1 MIEVRKS
8 DSHQVEVAWN
18 ELSPKIILPGGFE
31 PWLWLLPSHLPR
43 FMSRLHPGHPY
54 YRFTCQ
60 TFRRGKGWIR
70 ILNCVISIRLGLEVA
85 WRTREGGG
93 RREVERERAWER
105 FTTIRF
111 GALLAA
117 DLWWT
122 DQIQPAQPLSYSL
135 CVGIISIRFIPV
147 DICL

>member
-1 MIEVRKS
+1 M
-8 DSHQVEVAWN
+8 
-18 ELSPKIILPGGFE
+18 
-31 PWLWLLPSHLPR
+31 LPSHLPR

-93 RREVERERAWER
+93 RGERERAWER

-117 DLWWT
+117 DLSGERT
-122 DQIQPAQPLSYSL
+122 EFNSPNHEIHSL
-135 CVGIISIRFIPV
+135 MCEENFHSFCQLHFLFVSLISNAKQV
-147 DICL
+147 YKVSCKKV